1 MKCSPLTVQH
11 FDHITFN
18 SQWICISQLLR
29 LDFPMWWHSHT
40 CIPHTNSLC
49 LQPFSPALSLSA
61 LQSVMDQ
68 RTCPKVLYRQ
78 HTCSMSLHADATL
91 QLQPCTVDVCV
102 CVDIQRWLHRLCEGP
117 PVLCVCVCARVRVPA
132 LTLLKWS
139 NLSCYLEHWWEWD
152 VWPDAFRFRRWL
164 VGWESEMIHKSFYIT
179 WSKPSAVWMTVKNVL
194 ASRSLK
200 LILLCG
206 LLQPVSYFFS
216 IGFYFYQPW

>member
-117 PVLCVCVCARVRVPA
+117 PVLCVCVRVFVYLLWHCSNGATSHVTLNTGGNEMYDPMLLDLDADWWVERV
-132 LTLLKWS
+132 KWYI
-139 NLSCYLEHWWEWD
+139 NL
-152 VWPDAFRFRRWL
+152 F
-164 VGWESEMIHKSFYIT
+164 I
-179 WSKPSAVWMTVKNVL
+179 
-194 ASRSLK
+194 
-200 LILLCG
+200 
-206 LLQPVSYFFS
+206 
-216 IGFYFYQPW
+216 